1 MPSDPQPQPRHLVLV
16 LGDQLDRRSAAFDG
30 FDPDRDAI
38 WLAENVTEATHV
50 WCHQR
55 RLALFFSAMRHF
67 RDACEEAGHTVHY
80 HALTPDPAADRGR
93 DFGEILRQD
102 VEALRP
108 ERLIVLEPGD
118 WRVWRMLD
126 DTAEKLGVPLD
137 VRLDRHFYVSREA
150 FDHYAQ
156 GRKSLVFEFFYRH
169 MRKTEHVL
177 LDEAGEPVGGQWN
190 FDHDN
195 RETFGK
201 KGPGQVK
208 PPRRFMPDDVTQQV
222 LTLVGKRFG
231 DHPGSLD
238 NFDLPVTRQQ
248 AKAALRDF
256 IKHRLPNFGTYED
269 AMWTDAPVLYHS
281 RLSAMLNLHLLDP
294 RECVDAAVKAYKNG
308 DAPLNSVEGFVRQVL
323 GWREFIRGVY
333 WRHMPKYQTMNAL
346 RCEDRDV
353 PGFYWHGETDMRCVG
368 ESMRYVIEGAYAHHI
383 HRLMVLGLFA
393 QLLGVHPKRFHD
405 WHMAMYLDA
414 VDWVSLPNA
423 LGMSQYG
430 DGGIVGTKPYCATG
444 KYIQR
449 MSNYCDHCAYDPAK
463 AVGDD
468 ACPFTT
474 LYWDFLARHEKQF
487 TGNQRLT
494 FQMKN
499 LKRKPD
505 KTLDDIRKQ
514 ARALKARITRG
525 ERV

>member
-1 MPSDPQPQPRHLVLV
+1 MLV
-16 LGDQLDRRSAAFDG
+16 LGDQLNRDAAVFDD
-30 FDPDRDAI
+30 FDPARDAV
-38 WLAENVTEATHV
+38 WMAENETEATHV

-67 RDACEEAGHTVHY
+67 RDACRGDGWTVHY
-80 HALTPDPAADRGR
+80 HALTADRGADR
-93 DFGEILRQD
+93 GADFAAILRAD
-102 VEALRP
+102 ASRLKP
-108 ERLIVLEPGD
+108 ARLIVTEPGD
-118 WRVWRMLD
+118 WRVWRMLE
-126 DTAEKLGVPLD
+126 AAAARLGLPLE
-137 VRLDRHFYVSREA
+137 VRGDRHFYCQRDEFA
-150 FDHYAQ
+150 DYAA

-169 MRKTEHVL
+169 MRKRHGVL
-177 LDEAGEPVGGQWN
+177 LNARGAPVGGQWN

-201 KGPGQVK
+201 QGPGRVRA
-208 PPRRFMPDDVTQQV
+208 PRRFEPDDVTKQV
-222 LTLVGKRFG
+222 LAMVGDRFG
-231 DHPGSLD
+231 AHPGSLHD
-238 NFDLPVTRQQ
+238 FAMPVTRAQ
-248 AKAALRDF
+248 AKSALNDF
-256 IKHRLPNFGTYED
+256 VQYRLPDFGAHED
-269 AMWTDAPVLYHS
+269 AMWTGEPVLYHA
-281 RLSAMLNLHLLDP
+281 RLSAVLNVHLLDP
-294 RECVDAAVKAYKNG
+294 RECVAGAVRAYEQGK
-308 DAPLNSVEGFVRQVL
+308 APLNSVEGFIRQVL

-333 WRHMPKYQTMNAL
+333 WLHMPRYESMNAL
-346 RCEDRDV
+346 KCADRDV
-353 PGFYWHGETDMRCVG
+353 PDFFWNGDTDMRCVA
-368 ESMRYVIEGAYAHHI
+368 ESMRFVIEHGYAHHI

-414 VDWVSLPNA
+414 IDWVSLPNA

-449 MSNYCDHCAYDPAK
+449 MSNFCAHCRYDPAK
-463 AVGDD
+463 AHGDD

-474 LYWDFLARHEKQF
+474 LYWDFLARHEQQF
-487 TGNQRLT
+487 AGNQRLA

-505 KTLDDIRKQ
+505 KQLEAIRRQ
-514 ARALKARITRG
+514 ARQLKARLTRG